1 MVIPTTFISG
11 LSVSF
16 PVSFSQYPASEWDA
30 TLYLRS
36 ANHAADIIAQ
46 KQENSFLF
54 AADGMTTAEWLP
66 GEYTAVIRVTKG
78 QDVYQP
84 YSERVTVLPDLVRL
98 DTHDPRSD
106 AEKALQAIRN
116 TLANRATADQLKLS
130 FGGRSLE
137 KTPIS
142 DLLKLERRFAVMVA
156 KEKRAKSGRGL
167 LKITKVR
174 MR

>member
-16 PVSFSQYPASEWDA
+16 PVTFSQHPASEWDA
-30 TLYLRS
+30 TLHLRS
-36 ANHAADIIAQ
+36 ANYSADIIAQ
-46 KQENSFLF
+46 KQQNSFLF
-54 AADGMTTAEWLP
+54 VADGMTTANWLS

-84 YSERVTVLPDLVRL
+84 HSERVTVLPDIVQLES
-98 DTHDPRSD
+98 HDPRSD
-106 AEKALQAIRN
+106 AEKALEAIRN

-142 DLLKLERRFAVMVA
+142 DLLKLERRFAVIVA
-156 KEKRAKSGRGL
+156 KEKRKKAGRSL
-167 LKITKVR
+167 FKITKVR

>member
-1 MVIPTTFISG
+1 
-11 LSVSF
+11 
-16 PVSFSQYPASEWDA
+16 
-30 TLYLRS
+30 
-36 ANHAADIIAQ
+36 
-46 KQENSFLF
+46 
-54 AADGMTTAEWLP
+54 TAEWLP